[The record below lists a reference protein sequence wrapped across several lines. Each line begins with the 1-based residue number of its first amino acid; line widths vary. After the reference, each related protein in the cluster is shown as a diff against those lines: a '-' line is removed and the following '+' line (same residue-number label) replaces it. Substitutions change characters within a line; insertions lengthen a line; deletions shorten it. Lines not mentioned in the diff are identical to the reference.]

1 MAPLTVALLGLG
13 EAGSA
18 LAGDLVAAGASV
30 RGFDPA
36 GGEDVAG
43 VRRAADVRAAVRP
56 AATSS
61 SA

>member
-18 LAGDLVAAGASV
+18 LAGDLVAAGVSV

-36 GGEDVAG
+36 GG
-43 VRRAADVRAAVRP
+43 
-56 AATSS
+56 ATSPAW
-61 SA
+61 SAPPTRAPP

>member
-13 EAGSA
+13 EAGSI

-36 GGEDVAG
+36 DAADIAG
-43 VRRAADVRAAVRP
+43 VERAADARAAVE
-56 AATSS
+56 AATSC
-61 SA
+61 

>member
-18 LAGDLVAAGASV
+18 LAGDLVAAGVYV

-36 GGEDVAG
+36 VGNDVPACIAP
-43 VRRAADVRAAVRP
+43 RTRAP
-56 AATSS
+56 P
-61 SA
+61 